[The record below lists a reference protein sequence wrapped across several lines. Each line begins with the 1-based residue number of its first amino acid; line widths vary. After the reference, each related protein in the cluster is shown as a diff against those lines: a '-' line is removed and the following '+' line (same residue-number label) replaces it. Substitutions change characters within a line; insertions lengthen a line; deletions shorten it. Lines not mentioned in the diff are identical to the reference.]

1 MNLKIGDTF
10 EKGINW
16 LTDNFEGF
24 FDGINQGVGTL
35 IDTLETTFTGTNPWV
50 LIGILVVLA
59 WYLKGWKHF
68 HYPIMTLIGFA
79 VIVGM
84 GLWEA
89 TVQTLALVLV
99 ATFIALLIG
108 IPVGIFAGRSEKGE
122 TVIRPILD
130 FMQTMP
136 AFVYLIPAV
145 LFFEL
150 GKVPGAMATVI
161 FAMPPA
167 VRLTS
172 LGLRQVPEEVMEAAV
187 SFGST
192 TTQQL
197 VKVQLPSAL
206 PSILAG
212 INQTIMLSL
221 SMVVIA
227 AMIGAGG
234 LGKQVLFGITQL
246 KIGLG
251 FEAGLSVVIL
261 AIYLDRVT
269 QAMGEKWGNR

>member
-35 IDTLETTFTGTNPWV
+35 IDSLETTFTGANPWV

-59 WYLKGWKHF
+59 WYLKGWKNF

-108 IPVGIFAGRSEKGE
+108 IPVGIFAGRSEKAE
-122 TVIRPILD
+122 TVVRPILD

-172 LGLRQVPEEVMEAAV
+172 LGLRHVPKEVMEAAV